1 MDVCLYVCVR
11 VHMCMFLLSFLFDS
25 WFSHSLILRW
35 HLATSPS
42 DVGGASVPSG
52 FVRVSFSLP
61 SPRSFCDMLFK
72 DTWTRTTRRT
82 CTSWRMRSS
91 LVGRSWLSGA
101 DERGRARAPRRARA
115 TRPPDSFEL
124 LQEVRALEVLRH
136 RVVQPRDHLVDG
148 LLPALLG
155 VLAALDRFEKLF
167 QRLLHNVPEVAG
179 YLKVPHHR

>member
-1 MDVCLYVCVR
+1 MYVYVR
-11 VHMCMFLLSFLFDS
+11 MCAHVYAYVSSVFPVS
-25 WFSHSLILRW
+25 WFGHSLILRW
-35 HLATSPS
+35 HL
-42 DVGGASVPSG
+42 DVALGRRWCLCSLALC
-52 FVRVSFSLP
+52 FLSLP

-136 RVVQPRDHLVDG
+136 WIVQPRDHLVDG
-148 LLPALLG
+148 LLPTLLG

-179 YLKVPHHR
+179 YLKVPCHC